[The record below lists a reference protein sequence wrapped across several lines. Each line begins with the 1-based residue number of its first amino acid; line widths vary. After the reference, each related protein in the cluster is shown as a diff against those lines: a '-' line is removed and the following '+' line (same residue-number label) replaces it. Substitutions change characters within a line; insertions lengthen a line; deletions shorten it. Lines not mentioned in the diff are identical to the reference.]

1 VNAAGRTF
9 EEAAEFFSSLKDWLG
24 SHRVEVYDPLQR
36 GISTLVRTVFLL
48 GGGILGGFAIARLFP
63 EFLSGKRARKPAA
76 RRINDTDEE
85 SKEKLDSKSVRI

>member
-9 EEAAEFFSSLKDWLG
+9 EEAAGFFSSLKDWLG

-36 GISTLVRTVFLL
+36 GVGTFVRTLFLL

-63 EFLSGKRARKPAA
+63 EFLSGRRSRKPAA
-76 RRINDTDEE
+76 RRINNDAEE
-85 SKEKLDSKSVRI
+85 LKAEGKL